1 MQNQSSSI
9 TRSFIVTGMSCGH
22 CEKAVREA
30 AAHVPGVSSVV
41 VDLKGGRA
49 TVSFDPNATT
59 LAAIAAAI
67 TEAGYEATEASSGG
81 ASGHW

>member
-9 TRSFIVTGMSCGH
+9 TRSFTVTGMSCGH

-30 AAHVPGVSSVV
+30 AEQVPGVSSAV

-49 TVSFDPNATT
+49 TVSFDPSATT
-59 LAAIAAAI
+59 PAAIAADI
-67 TEAGYEATEASSGG
+67 TEAGYEANAD
-81 ASGHW
+81 